1 MAINSLSASSK
12 GFSGLASGIDTES
25 VVKQMLAGTQNKID
39 SQNQKKTQLEYKQ
52 ELYRNVISDL
62 QKFQTTYFSYTN
74 QASNLLSQS
83 FFESKSASTTSKS
96 YTVSATSSATS
107 GNITINKVKS
117 LASNFKQTA
126 TKRASAEIVGTID
139 DTKLQALKAA
149 LDETITFK
157 IGTETIDVALSEFAG
172 KSSLE
177 ARTTLNNALQGKATV
192 EYVNGAFT
200 LKATDTDAKVSITG
214 SEAALKLV
222 GGAGISGTGSA
233 SFKMNTAA
241 VLPTLAVTIDGT
253 TKSISFN
260 PLNTAVSIAD
270 QLNSAISSAFG
281 TGITVSEADG
291 KISFSSSVDRKISLS
306 GNEDTM
312 TALGLKTNAS
322 NKIVLNTALSD
333 NYFATPVLGQRQ
345 EFTIN
350 GVDFSFSSD
359 QSVSSIMN
367 AINNSDAGVKI
378 SYSATTDT
386 FSLEATTSGARGA
399 NYRFDITQSEG
410 NLMTAMF
417 GVAPSGNTTGATLS
431 KSVMTGA
438 AIPEGDFLFEGGT
451 VNLNVNGDKVS
462 LTIPSAYTSASELV
476 DAINGT
482 LAEQFGK
489 DGEDNANVSFV
500 ISEDGKSI
508 SLNTA
513 EGYTAHVYDDS
524 LSALGF
530 STKATGSTT
539 LGELGVE
546 DAIVFKIGGTTLSF
560 NSNKTIDDIVTEI
573 KAGYIAAGGNS
584 TDFDISFDESKA
596 YIRICGVD
604 IPMDF
609 VDVSGKLIGQTE
621 GRLDAYA
628 AAPDLF
634 QVTDGSNAVVEVNG
648 VEIERNTNS
657 FTVDG
662 VSLTLLAKTDE
673 SSTITVTQGT
683 DQIYDTVI
691 KFMSDYNT
699 LTNSINKLLDA
710 DPTYKK
716 YLPLT
721 STQEDEMS
729 DSQIQKWEEK
739 SKEGLLRNDSSLAG
753 VLSSLRRTLYTKPE
767 GSLALYD
774 LGITTSYFGTKDNM
788 TISDPSKLKSL
799 IAENP
804 DAVMKLFTD
813 SETGLATLLNKA
825 ISDATRTSPTNPGTL
840 VRIAGATGKTDTSS
854 NIYKQIK
861 DIKDG
866 LDRLET
872 RYQTEYGRYWKQF
885 NAMES
890 MISNMNGTSSWL
902 TSMMSS
908 M

>member
-52 ELYRNVISDL
+52 ELYRSVISDL

-96 YTVSATSSATS
+96 YTVSATSSAAS
-107 GNITINKVKS
+107 GNITVNKIKS

-126 TKRASAEIVGTID
+126 TKRASAEIIGTV
-139 DTKLQALKAA
+139 DTVKLEALKTA

-200 LKATDTDAKVSITG
+200 LKATDADAKVSIAG
-214 SEAALKLV
+214 SETALKLV
-222 GGAGISGTGSA
+222 GGASVSGTGSA

-241 VLPTLAVTIDGT
+241 VLPTLSVTIDGT

-260 PLNTAVSIAD
+260 PLNTTVGIAD
-270 QLNSAISSAFG
+270 QLNSVISSAFG
-281 TGITVSEADG
+281 TGIAVSETGG

-306 GNEDTM
+306 GDEDTM
-312 TALGLKTNAS
+312 AALGLKKNVS
-322 NKIVLNTALSD
+322 NKIALNTTLSD

-359 QSVSSIMN
+359 QTISSIMN

-386 FSLEATTSGARGA
+386 FSLEATASGARGA
-399 NYRFDITQSEG
+399 GYSFDISQSEG

-417 GVAPSGNTTGATLS
+417 GIAPSGNTTGTTLS
-431 KSVMTGA
+431 KSVMTSA
-438 AIPEGDFLFEGGT
+438 AIPEGDFLFEGGI
-451 VNLNVNGDKVS
+451 VNLNINGDKVS
-462 LTIPSAYTSASELV
+462 LTIPNAYTSAGELV
-476 DAINGT
+476 DAINDA

-489 DGEDNANVSFV
+489 DGSDNPNVSFA
-500 ISEDGKSI
+500 ISGDGKSI
-508 SLNTA
+508 SLNTTN
-513 EGYTAHVYDDS
+513 GYTGHVYDDS
-524 LSALGF
+524 LSVLGF
-530 STKATGSTT
+530 STKAEGSTT
-539 LGELGVE
+539 LAELGVE
-546 DAIVFKIGGTTLSF
+546 EDIVFNIGGTTLSF
-560 NSNKTIDDIVTEI
+560 DSNKTIDDIITEI
-573 KAGYIAAGGNS
+573 KAGYIAAGGSSAN
-584 TDFDISFDESKA
+584 FDISFDESKA

-609 VDVSGKLIGQTE
+609 VDVSGKLFGQTE
-621 GRLDAYA
+621 GRLNAYA
-628 AAPDLF
+628 ADPNLF
-634 QVTDGSNAVVEVNG
+634 KVTDGSNAVAEING

-662 VSLTLLAKTDE
+662 VSLTLLSETDE
-673 SSTITVTQGT
+673 ASTITVTQGT

-691 KFMSDYNT
+691 KFISDYNT

-721 STQEDEMS
+721 TTQEDEMS
-729 DSQIQKWEEK
+729 DSQIEKWESK
-739 SKEGLLRNDSSLAG
+739 AKEGLLRNDSSLAG

-799 IAENP
+799 IAEDPN
-804 DAVMKLFTD
+804 AVMRLFTD
-813 SETGLATLLNKA
+813 SETGLGTLLNKA

-840 VRIAGATGKTDTSS
+840 VRIAGTAGRTDTSS

-861 DIKDG
+861 DITAG

-872 RYQTEYGRYWKQF
+872 RYQKEYGRYWKQF